1 MIGIWNSGKYFP
13 AWGNELILE
22 RTVNQLTTATAN
34 ISISNWE
41 LVSQILEFSLESFAR
56 LQNMYGP

>member
-13 AWGNELILE
+13 ARGNELILE
-22 RTVNQLTTATAN
+22 RTVSQLTTATAN

-41 LVSQILEFSLESFAR
+41 LVS
-56 LQNMYGP
+56 